1 MNFYVHAKI
10 GNERRSMTENG
21 LHRNRPELL
30 TPPMDRLGPFINV
43 EERGASITGFLDIL
57 GEHRELFLGIFFSVL
72 ALGAA
77 YIFGS
82 PKKYASTME
91 LLVTNERS
99 IQAISPGK
107 TESTGA
113 VQEVTEEKLNS
124 EAEVLKSADVLD
136 GVVDPGWSEAPKA
149 RSVDEVARHE
159 RAVGALRKELQVTP
173 VRKSYLLAVQ
183 LTTTDP
189 YQSTQQL
196 SKLLDSFLDEK
207 RRLIQPAGLWQMFAQ
222 QADQYKQQWQEA
234 QQQLS
239 EFQQQQGLVTI
250 ADQEELLQK
259 QVLSIST
266 ELQSSDADI
275 AFTKDKIHG
284 DMSQINATPQRIVT
298 RKTEIPDTG
307 SVDQLHTQLN
317 ELEQRRTELLTK
329 YRSDDRLVQQVES
342 EIRQAQG
349 SLDKTLNYRAQETS
363 SDLNPTWQVAQ
374 QDLSE
379 NNARIGALGGRQK
392 ALQAELDGINQKL
405 KTVEEK
411 AGTYNAL
418 QHKVAELDQNYQ
430 LYLQKRDEAQMAE
443 VMNEHQVLNVAVAQ
457 KPTFSA
463 IPVSPRP
470 LRDGVL
476 TVGTG
481 FMLASFI
488 VFLYH
493 NSRRPPSRVL
503 ELETVPRYPILM
515 DVPSPLDEAI
525 SGANVPVRTHIGT

>member
-1 MNFYVHAKI
+1 
-10 GNERRSMTENG
+10 
-21 LHRNRPELL
+21 
-30 TPPMDRLGPFINV
+30 
-43 EERGASITGFLDIL
+43 
-57 GEHRELFLGIFFSVL
+57 
-72 ALGAA
+72 
-77 YIFGS
+77 
-82 PKKYASTME
+82 
-91 LLVTNERS
+91 
-99 IQAISPGK
+99 
-107 TESTGA
+107 
-113 VQEVTEEKLNS
+113 
-124 EAEVLKSADVLD
+124 
-136 GVVDPGWSEAPKA
+136 
-149 RSVDEVARHE
+149 
-159 RAVGALRKELQVTP
+159 
-173 VRKSYLLAVQ
+173 
-183 LTTTDP
+183 
-189 YQSTQQL
+189 
-196 SKLLDSFLDEK
+196 
-207 RRLIQPAGLWQMFAQ
+207 
-222 QADQYKQQWQEA
+222 
-234 QQQLS
+234 
-239 EFQQQQGLVTI
+239 
-250 ADQEELLQK
+250 
-259 QVLSIST
+259 
-266 ELQSSDADI
+266 
-275 AFTKDKIHG
+275 
-284 DMSQINATPQRIVT
+284 
-298 RKTEIPDTG
+298 
-307 SVDQLHTQLN
+307 
-317 ELEQRRTELLTK
+317 
-329 YRSDDRLVQQVES
+329 
-342 EIRQAQG
+342 
-349 SLDKTLNYRAQETS
+349 
-363 SDLNPTWQVAQ
+363 VAQ